1 MGRNGICFQASV
13 GFGAVTGFDGILGI
27 RHKVRLSGI
36 FYVKIWTGLGGM
48 GKFST
53 DQKIQLVQRIRA
65 ESMDNR
71 MRMRSRERMLYGT
84 SGKAEEEFPLYSRG
98 YHDFGR
104 SGREG
109 ELYALEENGGNAAEG
124 SFSSFKLRLV
134 LSVVLFTGFLLA
146 DAGSGMIAGISTAA
160 VREEINKDFDTG
172 LEEVVFDFE
181 DSFPYTL
188 FKTDSKE

>member
-1 MGRNGICFQASV
+1 
-13 GFGAVTGFDGILGI
+13 
-27 RHKVRLSGI
+27 
-36 FYVKIWTGLGGM
+36 M

-65 ESMDNR
+65 ENMDNR

-84 SGKAEEEFPLYSRG
+84 SGKEEEFPLYSRG
-98 YHDFGR
+98 YHDLGKGGR
-104 SGREG
+104 DG

-134 LSVVLFTGFLLA
+134 VSAALFTAFLLA

-188 FKTDSKE
+188 FKTDSKK